1 MRQTPTEKGQKE
13 HGEKTD
19 WKAREQELDTHSA
32 AATRDRVYKP
42 APSSYDEPFA
52 KFGMAM
58 PKLSSLSQP
67 LGPLTPEAEA
77 LRDLQQKDAFGGLQ
91 ARARHSRLVSKLKTL
106 RREIV
111 ADPKVAEG
119 TKAEMLGAIKNRLES
134 ASKEYRDAL
143 QKSPEVFMAAHAA
156 DLRAYRRQYVLGRII
171 RTPYVEGKK
180 AEILQGL
187 QGSRMCFI
195 SGETGTGKTEVAR
208 IVAREF
214 NNGREEIVVRGY
226 AGMGASELYGH
237 MTLTDSSEKRMQK
250 AVKDIED
257 AEKVFKERFPQATQE
272 ELAKVAQGVLSRGGV
287 TTTEYILGAVYRAA
301 KEGRVCIIDE
311 ANYIPPEL
319 LASLND
325 ILTKKPGEK
334 INVQQDGVGPITVQE
349 GFGIIFT
356 GNVNPPVGPLAK
368 RYIGRREFDAAFT
381 DRVPNVSY
389 ERLPQ
394 AVQGQPKDYELADKQ
409 LFAIALTTALL
420 PSVPASDTV
429 EKLESRYGTLFLPGG
444 AEKGLDTL
452 WRFAQFAA
460 VTQMAFHGEVN
471 DGEAH
476 GFRSGAATVG
486 YVPKVQI
493 SNRGVMRVIEQWR
506 QDGCERELDYYIA
519 KDIFSRATD
528 PKDRAYLY
536 QKGQFF
542 GFFQSNGW
550 EENPNYSPDSIS
562 RFNVTIPDNAAAPS
576 GIVPAREVIEKLY
589 GDVPARTQWPDGV
602 QTVAQKQQGSMADLV
617 ALEAKLGQWKALHP
631 EIERVG
637 QE

>member
-1 MRQTPTEKGQKE
+1 MNKRPTENGPKKDEGT
-13 HGEKTD
+13 TD

-32 AATRDRVYKP
+32 AATQDRVYKP
-42 APSSYDEPFA
+42 APSSYHESFA
-52 KFGMAM
+52 KFGMNL
-58 PKLSSLSQP
+58 PKLSSSSQP
-67 LGPLTPEAEA
+67 PGPLSPEGEA
-77 LRDLQQKDAFGGLQ
+77 LRDLQKKDAFGGLQ
-91 ARARHSRLVSKLKTL
+91 ARARHSRLVSELKDL
-106 RREIV
+106 RRKVV

-119 TKAEMLGAIKNRLES
+119 TKADMLSAIKNRLES
-134 ASKEYRDAL
+134 AGKEHRDAL
-143 QKSPEVFMAAHAA
+143 QSSPEGFMAAHVA
-156 DLRAYRRQYVLGRII
+156 DLRTYRRQYDRGRII
-171 RTPYVEGKK
+171 QTPYVEEKK

-214 NNGREEIVVRGY
+214 NGREEIVVRGY
-226 AGMGASELYGH
+226 AGMGPSELYGH
-237 MTLTDSSEKRMQK
+237 MTLTDSSEQRMQQ
-250 AVKDIED
+250 AVKDIEV
-257 AEKVFKERFPQATQE
+257 AEKVFKEKFPQATPE

-325 ILTKKPGEK
+325 ILTKKAGEK

-368 RYIGRREFDAAFT
+368 RYAGRRDFDAAFT

-420 PSVPASDTV
+420 PSVPASETV

-486 YVPKVQI
+486 YVPKVQL

-542 GFFQSNGW
+542 GFFKSNGW
-550 EENPNYSPDSIS
+550 EENPNYSPESIS
-562 RFNVTIPDNAAAPS
+562 RFNVTIPDNAAEPS

-602 QTVAQKQQGSMADLV
+602 QTEEQKQQARMVELL
-617 ALEAKLGQWKALHP
+617 ALQGQFMQWKASHP
-631 EIERVG
+631 EIEILSKD
-637 QE
+637 